1 MPYDSMNLL
10 SNFIV
15 MEKMFVKKLIHTATL
30 YWCYKIYI
38 QFEHPVAETRL
49 RL

>member
-10 SNFIV
+10 SNF
-15 MEKMFVKKLIHTATL
+15 MENMLVKKLIHTAAL